1 MVSFIR
7 EQIRTLGNEELYEIA
22 LDRER
27 MRGQGRQSRRHSELL
42 LKGLQMLTTS
52 STAESGLL
60 NILLTLD
67 QSESLDGSFV
77 LVSGRN
83 EHFEVFS
90 STFSE
95 YRGTVWHSGDM
106 FARLFERSKPIIVH
120 DLNQPEEWGDKGEMR
135 DEFSCAVH
143 APFRF
148 GDSRAVLVCVS
159 RVHGFMSYG
168 HARLLFRLGPLLTQ
182 ALLSIQNMRQ
192 LKEARTELEKKSKQ
206 LETALGEATHLART
220 DYLTQ
225 VFNRRSFF
233 ETAEKELRR
242 AQRFDL
248 ALSVLVLDIDDFKA
262 INDTYGHSAGDEVLK
277 DLARMCGATLREF
290 DTLARYGGEEFVALL
305 PGTTEDQ
312 AGKVAERIRKIV
324 AESPLGGF
332 AQGMGI
338 TVSIGVAGMS
348 AKECSVDTLIDH
360 ADEALLEAKKKGK
373 DRVVL
378 FSCRGEAQDSQQGS

>member
-1 MVSFIR
+1 M
-7 EQIRTLGNEELYEIA
+7 YEIA

-27 MRGQGRQSRRHSELL
+27 MRERERQSRRHSEFL
-42 LKGLQMLTTS
+42 LKGLQVLTGS
-52 STAESGLL
+52 GTAESGLL

-77 LVSGRN
+77 LVSARN
-83 EHFEVFS
+83 KHFDVFS
-90 STFSE
+90 STLSQC
-95 YRGTVWHSGDM
+95 RGTVWHSGDM